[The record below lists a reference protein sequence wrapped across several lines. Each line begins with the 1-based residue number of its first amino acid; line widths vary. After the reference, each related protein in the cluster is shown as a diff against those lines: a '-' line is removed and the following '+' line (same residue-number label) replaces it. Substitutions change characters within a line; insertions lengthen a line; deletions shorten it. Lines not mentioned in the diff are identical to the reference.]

1 MDKTGVV
8 GDLKVGLHWL
18 PNKPTQKNPYV
29 GQYSGIGSKYK
40 IEKLVGLNGPLHY
53 FYSLGPG
60 NNSNLVKKVL
70 DVRPWWKDQ
79 APCNAHAF
87 NLRWT
92 QCSVPTKYDNAS
104 PVGMN
109 FSLATKQIYNHIE
122 FNYEITSKS
131 SLCNNMTTYCQ
142 VIFCSIIIFQGNG
155 IDPWTLM
162 PLTFTFDM
170 YDRSFDAELQDFAKL
185 FLRFSNQTEAGT
197 FKAIKALN
205 EDNVKKGI
213 DFEPVYF
220 DFALKRLRNKYK
232 TSLGLNHKADTIK
245 MSPELDQSKFLL
257 GTKILSSTGRNL
269 WILKPNDLNR
279 GRGIE
284 LFTSLEE
291 LKKFI
296 TEYQCGYQT
305 KNYSQFQIQ
314 KKTNGED
321 MIIEDLIPN
330 EPTEYQSMELDP
342 SLALGDAQKSGQL
355 PENTQ
360 SVDIEHIV
368 SENNLLTDLN
378 TLITKTAHNGDL
390 VPKSST
396 PTELPTTEEPT
407 PTATL
412 SKNLGSK
419 KSFSQA
425 NMKVSALQK
434 VGSNSGSKTGLNI
447 TNMVTKSGMSKLHTE
462 NSKLQHGFISP
473 SKKTVN
479 IFFDG
484 K

>member
-1 MDKTGVV
+1 V
-8 GDLKVGLHWL
+8 GDLKGGLHWL
-18 PNKPTQKNPYV
+18 PNKQTQKNPYV

-40 IEKLVGLNGPLHY
+40 PEKLVGLNGPMHY
-53 FYSLGPG
+53 FYLLGNG

-79 APCNAHAF
+79 VPCNLNSF

-92 QCSVPTKYDNAS
+92 QCSVPTKYENQCPG
-104 PVGMN
+104 PVN
-109 FSLATKQIYNHIE
+109 FSIASKQIYNHIE
-122 FNYEITSKS
+122 HNYEITSKS
-131 SLCNNMTTYCQ
+131 SLCNNMITYCQ
-142 VIFCSIIIFQGNG
+142 VIFCPIIIFQGNG
-155 IDPWTLM
+155 IDPWSLM
-162 PLTFTFDM
+162 PLTYTFDM

-185 FLRFSNQTEAGT
+185 FLTFSNQTETGT

-205 EDNVKKGI
+205 EDNFKKGI
-213 DFEPVYF
+213 DLERMYF
-220 DFALKRLRNKYK
+220 DFGLKRLRNKLK

-245 MSPELDQSKFLL
+245 MSPELDQSKLLL

-291 LKKFI
+291 LKIFI

-314 KKTNGED
+314 KKTNEGD

-330 EPTEYQSMELDP
+330 EPTDYQSMELDP
-342 SLALGDAQKSGQL
+342 TPALGDIQKSGQL
-355 PENTQ
+355 PENSQ
-360 SVDIEHIV
+360 SVDIEHTV
-368 SENNLLTDLN
+368 SENNLKADPN
-378 TLITKTAHNGDL
+378 TLIIKTAHNGDL
-390 VPKSST
+390 FTKSST

-407 PTATL
+407 PTNTL

-425 NMKVSALQK
+425 NIKVSAMQK
-434 VGSNSGSKTGLNI
+434 AGSNSGSKPGLNI
-447 TNMVTKSGMSKLHTE
+447 TNVPNQIGMGKLRTE
-462 NSKLQHGFISP
+462 NSKLQHGFTSP
-473 SKKTVN
+473 SKRTVN